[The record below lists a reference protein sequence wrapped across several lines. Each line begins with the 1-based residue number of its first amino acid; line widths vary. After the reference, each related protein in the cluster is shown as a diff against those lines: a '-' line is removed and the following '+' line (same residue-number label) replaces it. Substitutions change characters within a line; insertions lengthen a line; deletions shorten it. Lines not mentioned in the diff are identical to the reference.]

1 MPARTA
7 TRRKTTRKKATRRKT
22 TRKPATRKKAA
33 RKTTRKKTTRKRAA
47 ALIGDRLPASVGS
60 LTRQLRTDLNAVEK
74 QIQTAGKD
82 ARRGL
87 TRVMRDASH
96 SSACSRRGA
105 RRAGARCPARRAAR
119 WSASSSGC
127 SGPSRR
133 GAEAMAGRSR
143 G

>member
-1 MPARTA
+1 MAGIGTLSRS
-7 TRRKTTRKKATRRKT
+7 TRRKT

-96 SSACSRRGA
+96 QLGVLEARGQKGWRTMSRKARSEVERIVKRVQRAVKKRG
-105 RRAGARCPARRAAR
+105 
-119 WSASSSGC
+119 
-127 SGPSRR
+127 
-133 GAEAMAGRSR
+133 
-143 G
+143 